1 MNYHKILMAIDDGPA
16 AEHVAVNGF
25 NLAKQ
30 LNADIALVSV
40 VDTAL
45 FMTTDGFSPKEM
57 EEIMRNDFKKSLK
70 MLIDKVF
77 KEYKVRTFI
86 EEGKPYEMILK
97 VAGEWKADII
107 VMGTY
112 GRTGLPHVLMGSV
125 AEKVIRH
132 STKPVFIIPAKKE
145 E

>member
-25 NLAKQ
+25 NIAKQ
-30 LNADIALVSV
+30 LNAEIALVSV

-45 FMTTDGFSPKEM
+45 FMTTEGFSSKEM
-57 EEIMRNDFKKSLK
+57 EEIMRNDFKKSQQ
-70 MLIDKVF
+70 MLINKVF

-145 E
+145 

>member
-25 NLAKQ
+25 NIAKQ
-30 LNADIALVSV
+30 LNAEIALVSV

-70 MLIDKVF
+70 ILIDKVF

-112 GRTGLPHVLMGSV
+112 GRTGLPHILMGSV

-145 E
+145 

>member
-1 MNYHKILMAIDDGPA
+1 MMNYHKILMAIDDGPA

-25 NLAKQ
+25 NIAKQ
-30 LNADIALVSV
+30 LNAEIALVSV

-45 FMTTDGFSPKEM
+45 FMTTEGFSSKEM
-57 EEIMRNDFKKSLK
+57 EEIMRNDFKKSQQ
-70 MLIDKVF
+70 MLINKVF

-145 E
+145 